1 MLRWKII
8 RVLAGSMRERERER
22 VPILSFGFC
31 FAFLKK
37 KKINYRPHL
46 RQKKKNHTVHPCL
59 FKLLKDDVESKWP
72 HSDIAKKEN
81 VYSKCT
87 DRLRSV
93 VRLTRVLFGI
103 MYYHPSALK
112 ALNLCSTYH
121 YKVRLYLVHRS
132 KYIFQFS
139 NNITRIFIYFFVYKY
154 FLKNKNYYLNTHIL
168 NKFMCVVFQY
178 TRFIVML
185 TCIYF

>member
-1 MLRWKII
+1 MII
-8 RVLAGSMRERERER
+8 LFKCYAKVKSYESFSGFYESERERERER
-22 VPILSFGFC
+22 ESPYLILWFLFC
-31 FAFLKK
+31 LFLKK

-46 RQKKKNHTVHPCL
+46 RQKKKKNHTVHPCL
-59 FKLLKDDVESKWP
+59 FKLLKDDVASKWP

-87 DRLRSV
+87 DSLRSV

-121 YKVRLYLVHRS
+121 YKVRLYLVHHS

-139 NNITRIFIYFFVYKY
+139 NSITRIFI
-154 FLKNKNYYLNTHIL
+154 
-168 NKFMCVVFQY
+168 
-178 TRFIVML
+178 
-185 TCIYF
+185 